1 MGIPGGFGSVLVGV
15 LISVMLYGIAFL
27 QTYVYY
33 MQYPEDASATKLL
46 VAAIWILDT
55 LHTSFMCHMLYYYL
69 ITNYGIPESLEHI
82 VWSFQAS
89 VLVHVFMVAVVRCF
103 FVHQIYYL
111 CRPQVKWWVTAPIML
126 LILGQIGFGIAA
138 AVLEFVIHKTSVLTQ
153 ISFYV
158 LTPAFAII
166 VLTEVLITVSLCVL
180 FYSSRFDSAFPSTKR
195 LLNTLIIYAVNRCV
209 LILLVA
215 VGELA
220 VAVEH
225 QDAWIMALDFIVQ
238 GLYPNSLL
246 ASLNTRQYLQLQ
258 VSGTLSDLH
267 TNTMRFANPP
277 KLPGH
282 EESSQDRARLSGI
295 HEGSAID
302 INIDPAPD
310 KTMVLRRE
318 GEA

>member
-1 MGIPGGFGSVLVGV
+1 
-15 LISVMLYGIAFL
+15 
-27 QTYVYY
+27 
-33 MQYPEDASATKLL
+33 
-46 VAAIWILDT
+46 
-55 LHTSFMCHMLYYYL
+55 
-69 ITNYGIPESLEHI
+69 
-82 VWSFQAS
+82 
-89 VLVHVFMVAVVRCF
+89 MVAVVQCF

-166 VLTEVLITVSLCVL
+166 VLIEVLITVSLCVL
-180 FYSSRFDSAFPSTKR
+180 FYSSRSDSAFPSTKR

-246 ASLNTRQYLQLQ
+246 TSLNTRQYLQLQ

-267 TNTMRFANPP
+267 TNTMRFANLP

-310 KTMVLRRE
+310 KTTVLRRE

>member
-89 VLVHVFMVAVVRCF
+89 VLVHVVLKPALGTC
-103 FVHQIYYL
+103 L
-111 CRPQVKWWVTAPIML
+111 TAPSLSPSSEVVGDRPNYAINT
-126 LILGQIGFGIAA
+126 GSDW
-138 AVLEFVIHKTSVLTQ
+138 VWHRFVIHKTSVLTQ

>member
-1 MGIPGGFGSVLVGV
+1 MGIPGGFGSALIGGLV
-15 LISVMLYGIAFL
+15 SAMLYGIATL

-33 MQYPEDASATKLL
+33 MQYPEDASATKFL

-55 LHTSFMCHMLYYYL
+55 LHVLFMCHMLYYYL
-69 ITNYGIPESLEHI
+69 ITNYGIPASLEYI

-89 VLVHVFMVAVVRCF
+89 VLVHVLVVAVVQCF
-103 FVHQIYYL
+103 FVYQIYYL
-111 CRPQVKWWVTAPIML
+111 CRPQVKWWVTTPIML

-138 AVLEFVIHKTSVLTQ
+138 VVLELVIHKTSALTQ

-180 FYSSRFDSAFPSTKR
+180 FYSSRSDSAFPSTKR

-209 LILLVA
+209 LTLLVA
-215 VGELA
+215 IGELT
-220 VAVEH
+220 VAFEQ
-225 QDAWIMALDFIVQ
+225 QDAWIMALDLVVQ

-246 ASLNTRQYLQLQ
+246 ASLNTRQYLRSQ

-267 TNTMRFANPP
+267 TGTVRFANPP
-277 KLPGH
+277 NPPEH
-282 EESSQDRARLSGI
+282 EETTEDSRK
-295 HEGSAID
+295 AI
-302 INIDPAPD
+302 
-310 KTMVLRRE
+310 
-318 GEA
+318 